1 MGRRFSSTLPPELEK
16 AGHRSVKGNSGFA
29 VVLAL
34 LDFFEQLLGLFFM
47 LSVVGELY
55 RQLAD

>member
-1 MGRRFSSTLPPELEK
+1 MGRRFSSALPPELEK
-16 AGHRSVKGNSGFA
+16 TGHRSGEENSGFA
-29 VVLAL
+29 GVLAL
-34 LDFFEQLLGLFFM
+34 LDFFEQLLGLFLM